1 MTDKTRAQEIRKP
14 DTDGLSFE
22 VDISRR
28 SYQSERVAWV
38 IAGGAFVIAGLAVI
52 AVCMMLPLKQTVPYY
67 IYVDKET
74 GATQAVVLNDPQ
86 TISSNEAV
94 SRHWLSRYIQAR
106 ERYMYR
112 LQQEDFNFVMAT
124 SGDGVGREYAV
135 QYEEP
140 HNKATRLKESLEER
154 IVILSVQ
161 LTPGVTG
168 RGTVRYQKIVW
179 KQGQREP
186 DSTTTYVAD
195 VAFDWRSTHGWG
207 TNDLLLNPMG
217 FAVVGYRA
225 TQEMPAR

>member
-1 MTDKTRAQEIRKP
+1 MTNKVRPHETVKP
-14 DTDGLSFE
+14 DIDALSFE

-28 SYQSERVAWV
+28 SYQSERIAWLVA
-38 IAGGAFVIAGLAVI
+38 AGAFIIASLAVI
-52 AVCMMLPLKQTVPYY
+52 AVCMMVPLKQTVPYY

-94 SRHWLSRYIQAR
+94 SRYWLSRYIQAR
-106 ERYMYR
+106 ERYVYR
-112 LQQEDFNFVMAT
+112 LQQEDFNFVVAT
-124 SGDGVGREYAV
+124 SGESIGRDYAL

-140 HNKATRLKESLEER
+140 NNKATRLKESLEER

-161 LTPGVTG
+161 LTPGATG
-168 RGTVRYQKIVW
+168 RGTVRFKKIVW

-195 VAFDWRSTHGWG
+195 VAFDWKSTSGWG

-225 TQEMPAR
+225 TQEMQAR

>member
-1 MTDKTRAQEIRKP
+1 MIMSNKSINADKTVDAF
-14 DTDGLSFE
+14 SFE

-28 SYQSERVAWV
+28 SYRSERIAWMVAV
-38 IAGGAFVIAGLAVI
+38 GACVVASLAVI
-52 AVCMMLPLKQTVPYY
+52 AVCMMVPLKQTVPYY

-86 TISSNEAV
+86 TISSTEAM
-94 SRHWLSRYIQAR
+94 SRYWLSRYIQAR
-106 ERYMYR
+106 ERYVYR
-112 LQQEDFNFVMAT
+112 LQQEDVNFVLAT
-124 SGDGVGREYAV
+124 SNDSIGREYAA

-161 LTPGVTG
+161 LTPGATG
-168 RGTVRYQKIVW
+168 RGTVRFQKIVW

-186 DSTTTYVAD
+186 ESTTTYVAD
-195 VAFDWRSTHGWG
+195 VAFDWRSTNGWG

-217 FAVVGYRA
+217 FSVTGYRA

>member
-1 MTDKTRAQEIRKP
+1 MADKSKP
-14 DTDGLSFE
+14 VDAFSFE

-28 SYQSERVAWV
+28 SYQSERIAWMV
-38 IAGGAFVIAGLAVI
+38 AGGACVVASLAVI
-52 AVCMMLPLKQTVPYY
+52 AVCMMVPLKQTVPYY

-74 GATQAVVLNDPQ
+74 GATQAIVLNDPQ

-94 SRHWLSRYIQAR
+94 SRYWLSRYIQAR

-140 HNKATRLKESLEER
+140 HNKAARLKESLEER

-161 LTPGVTG
+161 LTPGATG

-186 DSTTTYVAD
+186 ESTTSYVAD
-195 VAFDWRSTHGWG
+195 VAFDWKSTTGWG

-217 FAVVGYRA
+217 FSVTGYRA

>member
-1 MTDKTRAQEIRKP
+1 MIMSNKSINADKTVDAF
-14 DTDGLSFE
+14 SFE

-28 SYQSERVAWV
+28 SYRSERIAWMVAT
-38 IAGGAFVIAGLAVI
+38 GACVVASLAVI
-52 AVCMMLPLKQTVPYY
+52 AICMMVPLKQTVPYY

-86 TISSNEAV
+86 TISSTEAM
-94 SRHWLSRYIQAR
+94 SRYWLSRYIQAR
-106 ERYMYR
+106 ERYVYR
-112 LQQEDFNFVMAT
+112 LQQEDVNFVLAT
-124 SGDGVGREYAV
+124 SNDNIGREYAV

-161 LTPGVTG
+161 LTPGATG
-168 RGTVRYQKIVW
+168 RGTVRFQKIVW

-195 VAFDWRSTHGWG
+195 VAFDWRSTNGWG

-217 FAVVGYRA
+217 FSVTGYRA
-225 TQEMPAR
+225 TQEMSAR

>member
-1 MTDKTRAQEIRKP
+1 MSNKSTNADKTVDAF
-14 DTDGLSFE
+14 SFE

-28 SYQSERVAWV
+28 SYQSERIAWMVA
-38 IAGGAFVIAGLAVI
+38 AGACIVASLAVI
-52 AVCMMLPLKQTVPYY
+52 AVCMMVPLKQTVPYY

-86 TISSNEAV
+86 TISSTEAM
-94 SRHWLSRYIQAR
+94 SRYWLSRYIQAR
-106 ERYMYR
+106 ERYVYR
-112 LQQEDFNFVMAT
+112 LQQEDVNFVLAT
-124 SGDGVGREYAV
+124 SSDSIGREYAV

-161 LTPGVTG
+161 LTPGATG
-168 RGTVRYQKIVW
+168 RGTVRFQKIVW

-195 VAFDWRSTHGWG
+195 VAFDWRSTNGWG
-207 TNDLLLNPMG
+207 TNYLLLNPMG
-217 FAVVGYRA
+217 FSVTGYRA